1 MTGESEPVNLSPDLP
16 QIGLEEMLGS
26 LSLTDAQPHAVPDV
40 GGAFL
45 EAGKEKNEDVVM
57 SAD

>member
-1 MTGESEPVNLSPDLP
+1 MTGESEPVNLTQDLP

-26 LSLTDAQPHAVPDV
+26 LSLTDTQPQAVPDV
-40 GGAFL
+40 GGVFV
-45 EAGKEKNEDVVM
+45 EARKDESEDVVM